1 MSNSIHISTARHILN
16 AGDPVTLA
24 LWKSDGSVLRLEN
37 AVSLRYDYYGGWRN
51 VKLLASGQ
59 IRRVRDVC
67 IFSVNDQEVF
77 L

>member
-1 MSNSIHISTARHILN
+1 M
-16 AGDPVTLA
+16 
-24 LWKSDGSVLRLEN
+24 RLDR

-59 IRRVRDVC
+59 IRRVRDCC
-67 IFSVNDQEVF
+67 IFRINDMEVF